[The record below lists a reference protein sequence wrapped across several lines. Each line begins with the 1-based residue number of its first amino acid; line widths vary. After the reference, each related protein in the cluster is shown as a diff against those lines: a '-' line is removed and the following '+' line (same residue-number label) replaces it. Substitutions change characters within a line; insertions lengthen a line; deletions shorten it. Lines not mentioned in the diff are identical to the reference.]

1 MENPPPQI
9 YDQPTA
15 PSHTSPP
22 LHQQDPLEDI
32 LPLGPRSLDDEIH
45 LGLNSTINDLKKTA
59 CFIDALRGA
68 TLEESNMQ
76 QGDIDRLRATK
87 PDPCLDITDKH
98 FDKAFGLFMS
108 TTNTSQA
115 NYNAI
120 RSRMLKCYPNDPFL
134 SFDQMKRHVQQ
145 LSGVV
150 PIFHDMCPDTC
161 IGFTGPFLGHDS
173 CPMCGKDRYRPG
185 TQEPC

>member
-1 MENPPPQI
+1 M
-9 YDQPTA
+9 A

-22 LHQQDPLEDI
+22 LHQQDLLEDI
-32 LPLGPRSLDDEIH
+32 LPSGSRSLDDEIH
-45 LGLNSTINDLKKTA
+45 LGLNSTIDDLKKTA
-59 CFIDALRGA
+59 HFINALRGA

-76 QGDIDRLRATK
+76 QGDIDHLHAAE
-87 PDPCLDITDKH
+87 PDPCLDITDEH

-173 CPMCGKDRYRPG
+173 CPMCVKDRYRPG